1 MRERPPVGILR
12 VRPGVGQI
20 MGTRAASRAILSG
33 VILLMTV
40 PGCRAAENQPMENRI
55 VAAAAKAVALPEGE
69 VTVALRA
76 SGRRMLAARVGALRA
91 GQHLFLVA
99 GDLRADAQ
107 PGVVYQV
114 YLDLPSD
121 GKASDRG
128 ERHIGYVNFY
138 NAQVGSV
145 RGSAENELT
154 FDITD
159 LVKNLRKRGQL
170 PDSTTVTFVPDG
182 KPAARAG
189 AVIGRLEIVEQ

>member
-1 MRERPPVGILR
+1 
-12 VRPGVGQI
+12 

-33 VILLMTV
+33 VILLMAV
-40 PGCRAAENQPMENRI
+40 PGCRAAGNQQMDSKI
-55 VAAAAKAVALPEGE
+55 VAAAAKAVALPDGE
-69 VTVALRA
+69 VTVTLRA
-76 SGRRMLAARVGALRA
+76 SGQRTLAARADALPD

-99 GDLRADAQ
+99 GDLRADEQ

-114 YLDLPSD
+114 YLDLPRD

-128 ERHIGYVNFY
+128 ERHVGYVNFY

-154 FDITD
+154 FDVTD
-159 LVKNLRKRGQL
+159 VVKNLRKRGQL

-182 KPAARAG
+182 KAAARAG
-189 AVIGRLEIVEQ
+189 AVIGRLEILAQ

>member
-1 MRERPPVGILR
+1 MRERPPVGILH
-12 VRPGVGQI
+12 VRSGVGRI
-20 MGTRAASRAILSG
+20 VGIRAAGRAIVSG
-33 VILLMTV
+33 VILLMAV
-40 PGCRAAENQPMENRI
+40 PGCRAAGNQQMESRI
-55 VAAAAKAVALPEGE
+55 VAAAGKAVALPEGE

-76 SGRRMLAARVGALRA
+76 SGQRTLAARVDALRA

-99 GDLRADAQ
+99 GDLRANEQ

-114 YLDLPSD
+114 YLDLPRD

-128 ERHIGYVNFY
+128 GRHVGYVNFY

-154 FDITD
+154 FDITE
-159 LVKNLRKRGQL
+159 LVKDLRKRGQL
-170 PDSTTVTFVPDG
+170 PDSTIVTLVPDG
-182 KPAARAG
+182 KPAARAR